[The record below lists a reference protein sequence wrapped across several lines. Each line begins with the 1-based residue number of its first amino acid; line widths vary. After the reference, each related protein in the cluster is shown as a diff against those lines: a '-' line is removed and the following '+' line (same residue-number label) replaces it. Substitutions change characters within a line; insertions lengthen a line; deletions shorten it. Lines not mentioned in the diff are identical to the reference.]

1 MNSAAAPAKLIVLDL
16 GNASGRAFLG
26 ALEDGRLRTEEVY
39 RFANGPSVLGG
50 RLYWDVL
57 RLHAEV
63 IEALRLVAARIGD
76 APATIGVNA
85 WGVDY
90 AYLDASGALMAPM
103 RHMRDPRTQGVY
115 DEIHRRLS
123 RDELYRRTGAMTIQI
138 NTLAQLFAERREQ
151 PWLQDAAAT
160 LLFTSDLIN
169 YFLTGRRVSEVTIA
183 STSQFLDPARR
194 AWRPD
199 VLDDL
204 GLPSHFL
211 PPLIEAGAVLG
222 PLLPEVRKATGLG
235 ENVQVVAVAGHDT
248 AAAVAGTPFDSTR
261 RAAFLSVGTW
271 SLLGREI
278 AAPDLSAASLDSNF
292 TNECGVGGTIAYH
305 KILCGLWL
313 IQECRRIWSKTASLD
328 YADLDRAAAASSPL
342 AFVFDPDDPRFLSP
356 PDMPAAIASWFRDRG
371 LPAPEGVGPV
381 VRAIYD
387 SLALNQRHS
396 VDALARAN
404 QGDIEEINLVG
415 GGVQAALLVQAT
427 ADATG
432 APILA
437 GPQEATVA
445 GNMLCQLIAAG
456 RIGGLDEGRAIVRNS
471 SVLKTYRPR
480 ERLAWEAAYATF
492 RALKGTFELR
502 STGANTKSA

>member
-1 MNSAAAPAKLIVLDL
+1 MNSAFAPVNLIVLDL
-16 GNASGRAFLG
+16 GNASGRAYVG
-26 ALEDGRLRTEEVY
+26 TLEDEWLRTEEVY
-39 RFANGPSVLGG
+39 RFANGPSVLGA
-50 RLYWDVL
+50 RWYWDVL
-57 RLHAEV
+57 RLYAELM
-63 IEALRLVAARIGD
+63 EALRRVAAHIGD
-76 APATIGVNA
+76 APATIGVDA

-103 RHMRDPRTQGVY
+103 RHMRDPRTDGVY
-115 DEIHRRLS
+115 EAIHCRLS

-138 NTLAQLFAERREQ
+138 NTLAQLYAERGEQ

-169 YFLTGRRVSEVTIA
+169 YFLTGRKVSEVTIA

-194 AWRPD
+194 DWRPD
-199 VLDDL
+199 VLSDL

-211 PPLIEAGAVLG
+211 PPLVEPGVILG

-235 ENVQVVAVAGHDT
+235 ENVLVVAVAGHDT
-248 AAAVAGTPFDSTR
+248 AAAIAATPFTPTR

-278 AAPDLSAASLDSNF
+278 DAPDLSAASLDSNF
-292 TNECGVGGTIAYH
+292 TNECGVGGTIVHH

-313 IQECRRIWSKTASLD
+313 VQECRRMWSKTAPLD

-342 AFVFDPDDPRFLSP
+342 AFVFDPDDPLFLSP
-356 PDMPAAIASWFRDRG
+356 VDMPAAIASWFRNRG
-371 LPAPEGVGPV
+371 LPAPDGVGQIA
-381 VRAIYD
+381 RAIYD

-404 QGDIEEINLVG
+404 QGVFEEINLVG
-415 GGVQAALLVQAT
+415 GGVQAALLAQAT

-456 RIGGLDEGRAIVRNS
+456 RIGGLDEGRAIVRS
-471 SVLKTYRPR
+471 SSNLTTYRPHQR
-480 ERLAWEAAYATF
+480 SAWETAYATF
-492 RALKGTFELR
+492 RALKDPSGQQ
-502 STGANTKSA
+502 

>member
-1 MNSAAAPAKLIVLDL
+1 MNSASEPAKLIVLDL
-16 GNASGRAFLG
+16 GNASGRAYLG
-26 ALEDGRLRTEEVY
+26 ALEDERLRTEEVY
-39 RFANGPSVLGG
+39 RFVNGPSVLGH
-50 RLYWDVL
+50 RWYWDVL
-57 RLHAEV
+57 RLYAEV
-63 IEALRLVAARIGD
+63 MEALRRVAARIGD
-76 APATIGVNA
+76 APATVGVDA

-103 RHMRDPRTQGVY
+103 RHMRDPRTDGVY
-115 DEIHRRLS
+115 EEIHRRLG

-151 PWLQDAAAT
+151 PWLQNAAAT
-160 LLFTSDLIN
+160 VLFTSDLIN

-199 VLDDL
+199 VLADL
-204 GLPSHFL
+204 GLASHFL
-211 PPLIEAGAVLG
+211 PPLVEPGIVLG
-222 PLLPEVRKATGLG
+222 PLLPDVRKATGLG
-235 ENVQVVAVAGHDT
+235 EGVQVVAVAGHDT
-248 AAAVAGTPFDSTR
+248 AAAVAGTPFVPAR

-278 AAPDLSAASLDSNF
+278 AAPDLSPASLDGNF
-292 TNECGVGGTIAYH
+292 TNECGVGGTIVHH

-313 IQECRRIWSKTASLD
+313 VQECRRVWSKTSSLD
-328 YADLDRAAAASSPL
+328 YADLDRAAVASSPL

-356 PDMPAAIASWFRDRG
+356 PDMPAAIASWFNDRG

-381 VRAIYD
+381 MRAIYD

-396 VDALARAN
+396 VDALVRAD
-404 QGDIEEINLVG
+404 QGGVEAIHLVG
-415 GGVQAALLVQAT
+415 GGVQATLLAQAT

-432 APILA
+432 ATILA

-456 RIGGLDEGRAIVRNS
+456 RIGGLEQGRAVVRRS
-471 SVLKTYRPR
+471 FELATYRPG
-480 ERLAWEAAYATF
+480 ERSAWETAYAAF
-492 RALKGTFELR
+492 RALKETSGQP
-502 STGANTKSA
+502 